1 MSISPLRIAS
11 SKTLVVQPDFPL
23 RRSSFTFT
31 SQFTRLSRGF
41 DFLFSPPYFRHLTL
55 QETGWVISF
64 ERGSLIPN
72 LISFCGQNMN
82 PIAAPED
89 EGQAREIEEK
99 KDQA

>member
-1 MSISPLRIAS
+1 
-11 SKTLVVQPDFPL
+11 
-23 RRSSFTFT
+23 
-31 SQFTRLSRGF
+31 
-41 DFLFSPPYFRHLTL
+41 L

-89 EGQAREIEEK
+89 EGQVNIK
-99 KDQA
+99 YLSWLT